1 MPWVWLETQSYHL
14 ITIFQQFWEDLTR
27 HRLTKEEEEMYIVD
41 HSEKCSSDPQYAS
54 QSQFWC
60 CQVSM
65 ETASVVWTCCEDGM
79 VIVVCQ
85 HYVLHHFHSEFSSS
99 ALEEVVVVLKQSS
112 LHLTQHLVV
121 ISLMSRVST
130 SLGLDFVQVEAWRER
145 GALLAVKQGGKEG
158 QLAIGDFCPKNI
170 LSFGNK
176 QA

>member
-1 MPWVWLETQSYHL
+1 MQELAPSTTEAQLIHALSVTWDSVLPFNYHFSAVL
-14 ITIFQQFWEDLTR
+14 RDLTR

-85 HYVLHHFHSEFSSS
+85 HCVLHHFHSEFSSS

-145 GALLAVKQGGKEG
+145 GALC
-158 QLAIGDFCPKNI
+158 QL
-170 LSFGNK
+170 
-176 QA
+176 